1 MRSSAP
7 SISPTVAQIPVHGTR
22 AIAAIAAGRADV
34 INLTLGEPD
43 FDTPRHIAEAGIAA
57 VRAGHTRYAPGA
69 GLPQLREAAAAAV
82 TVRCGG
88 IVSAEQVVVTA
99 GAVLGV
105 FAALAALVPRGGR
118 VLVPD
123 PGWGCYVG
131 QCVALGLEPVRYPL
145 RPETGF
151 EPDLETLD
159 ALAAESGASLM
170 VINNPGNPTG
180 AVWRRDAVEGCVELG
195 RRHGLW
201 VLADEVYD
209 ELTFDRDHVSTVPF
223 GEGGVVTTFSFSKT
237 YAMTGWRVGYLVG
250 SPSVAA
256 AATRVL
262 EHVASSVGMPS
273 QYAAF
278 AALQGPPRCARPTG
292 RGVTW
297 QLGGWRKQACRARS
311 RTALSTCWP
320 TSRPPAPAR
329 PLSPASSHPS
339 RPGSH
344 ALPGRHSG
352 RAPPGCCGCRSL
364 RRPRRSKRGSGASGK
379 LCRTDAKG
387 LADKV
392 PAGSH
397 VEETNFDRVRR
408 VRSFDDV
415 VRQLREAIYSGRIRP
430 GQRLPG
436 ERQLSEE
443 FGVGR
448 PTLREALRS
457 LEAGGIIEVR
467 PGKGGGSYAV
477 TPSESTVGDALA
489 ALVNLRG
496 ASLED
501 LAEFRLDFEGEN
513 ASWAARRADAGDIA
527 MLRSIVAEARAAAD
541 DPSTLREVAAIDVR
555 WHEALARAT
564 KNRLRIGIAL
574 GIHEAVLR
582 RHRAAVQPPDADEH
596 VLTIPDDIEAI
607 TRAVATGDADS
618 ARRLMRAH
626 IGTWNRRAT
635 GDATVVA
642 DDALS
647 A

>member
-278 AALQGPPRCARPTG
+278 AALQGPQNCVAEMRSAY
-292 RGVTW
+292 
-297 QLGGWRKQACRARS
+297 RARRDLAIGRLAEAGLPS
-311 RTALSTCWP
+311 SKPDGAFYVLADVSAAGTGSAAFARKLASQPSGVACAPGETFGPGAAGMLRLSL
-320 TSRPPAPAR
+320 A
-329 PLSPASSHPS
+329 
-339 RPGSH
+339 
-344 ALPGRHSG
+344 
-352 RAPPGCCGCRSL
+352 APP
-364 RRPRRSKRGSGASGK
+364 
-379 LCRTDAKG
+379 
-387 LADKV
+387 
-392 PAGSH
+392 
-397 VEETNFDRVRR
+397 
-408 VRSFDDV
+408 
-415 VRQLREAIYSGRIRP
+415 EAIEEGIR
-430 GQRLPG
+430 
-436 ERQLSEE
+436 
-443 FGVGR
+443 
-448 PTLREALRS
+448 
-457 LEAGGIIEVR
+457 
-467 PGKGGGSYAV
+467 
-477 TPSESTVGDALA
+477 
-489 ALVNLRG
+489 
-496 ASLED
+496 
-501 LAEFRLDFEGEN
+501 
-513 ASWAARRADAGDIA
+513 
-527 MLRSIVAEARAAAD
+527 
-541 DPSTLREVAAIDVR
+541 
-555 WHEALARAT
+555 
-564 KNRLRIGIAL
+564 RIGK
-574 GIHEAVLR
+574 
-582 RHRAAVQPPDADEH
+582 AVQD
-596 VLTIPDDIEAI
+596 
-607 TRAVATGDADS
+607 
-618 ARRLMRAH
+618 RRERF
-626 IGTWNRRAT
+626 GR
-635 GDATVVA
+635 
-642 DDALS
+642 
-647 A
+647 